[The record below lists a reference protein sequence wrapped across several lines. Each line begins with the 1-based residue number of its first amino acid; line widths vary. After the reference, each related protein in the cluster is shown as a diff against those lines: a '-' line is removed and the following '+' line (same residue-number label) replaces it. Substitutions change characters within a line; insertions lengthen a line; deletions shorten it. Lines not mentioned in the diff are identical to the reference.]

1 MWPDPNAAGAPA
13 LPVTGILACSLAAAV
28 GYTDLH
34 GLSNSDGKWESL
46 SGAVNNVW
54 HRQGRSAADNRWAE
68 TCAREAFWL
77 CAGD

>member
-1 MWPDPNAAGAPA
+1 MSPDHNAAKDLSL
-13 LPVTGILACSLAAAV
+13 LPEAAAV

-34 GLSNSDGKWESL
+34 SLSNSDGKWESL

-54 HRQGRSAADNRWAE
+54 QRQGCPAADNRWAE
-68 TCAREAFWL
+68 TCAGEAFWF